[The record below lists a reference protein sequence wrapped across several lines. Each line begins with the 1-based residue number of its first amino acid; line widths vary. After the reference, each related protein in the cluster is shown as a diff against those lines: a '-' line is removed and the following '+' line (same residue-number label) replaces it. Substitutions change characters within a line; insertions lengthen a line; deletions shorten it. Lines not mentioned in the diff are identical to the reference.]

1 MKNIIRVYI
10 KCYDFKILN
19 KIIEKLKLVSFD
31 NKICFSGP
39 VFLPTKKEIF
49 NILRSPHV
57 NKDSRDQ
64 FQISTYKRLMIFFDV
79 NSKFIIILRDSLFYY
94 SLDFNF
100 RFFC

>member
-19 KIIEKLKLVSFD
+19 KIINKLKIISFD
-31 NKICFSGP
+31 NKVKFSGP
-39 VFLPTKKEIF
+39 IFLPTKNEIF

-64 FQISTYKRLMIFFDV
+64 FQISIYKRLIIFFDV
-79 NSKFIIILRDSLFYY
+79 NSKFIILLRDLLFYY